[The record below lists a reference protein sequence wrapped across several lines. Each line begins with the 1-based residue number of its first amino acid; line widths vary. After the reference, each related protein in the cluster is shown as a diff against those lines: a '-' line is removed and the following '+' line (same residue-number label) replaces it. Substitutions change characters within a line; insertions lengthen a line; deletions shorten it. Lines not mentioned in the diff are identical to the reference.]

1 MDKTNKKK
9 TFLKTKHKNEIT
21 TKKKNIKIKFSL
33 CDKFLL
39 MINYRMECDM
49 MTNMCDHTCVLSSNR
64 SSAIVRILNYE
75 KELRSY
81 LNLGF
86 KTKTK
91 KWE

>member
-1 MDKTNKKK
+1 
-9 TFLKTKHKNEIT
+9 
-21 TKKKNIKIKFSL
+21 
-33 CDKFLL
+33 